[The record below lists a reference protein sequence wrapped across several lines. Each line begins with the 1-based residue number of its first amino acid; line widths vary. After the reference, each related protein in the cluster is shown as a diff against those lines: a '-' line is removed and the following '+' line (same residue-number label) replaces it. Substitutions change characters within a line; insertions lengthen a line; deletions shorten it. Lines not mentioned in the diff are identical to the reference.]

1 MSNLTEKNMPKP
13 QSSSPQDDSD
23 VTGVAAYFIRN
34 KVISWMLSLI
44 FLIGGVAAFFELGR
58 LEDPAFT
65 IKDAMVVTSYPGATP
80 QQVEEEVTYPLEKA
94 IQQLSYVDEVN
105 SLSSR
110 GLSQITVSMKNS
122 YGPDDLPQIWDE
134 LRRKVNDLKSQLPP
148 GVNDPSVI
156 DDFGDV
162 YGILLAVSGEGY
174 SYKELLD
181 YIDYLRREL
190 ELVDG
195 VSKVSVS
202 GQQQEQVFIEIS
214 MKKISSLGLSPNT
227 VFNLLSTQNVVSDA
241 GAIRIGDEYIRIHP
255 TGEFDDVDQ
264 LGDLIL
270 TDGGSDGL
278 IYLRDVAE
286 VKRGYVEVP
295 SNIINFNGK
304 LALNVG
310 VSFTAGVN
318 VVEIGKA
325 FDRRLAE
332 LKFQQPVGIEIGEI
346 YSQPKEVDKSVSG
359 FVVSLG
365 QAVAIVIIV
374 LLFFM
379 GLRSGLL
386 IGLILLLTVL
396 GTFVFMQYFKI
407 DLQRISLGA
416 LVIAL
421 GMLVDNAIVVVEGIL
436 IGTQKGRT
444 RLQAATDIVTQ
455 TKWPLLGATVIAVT
469 AFAPIGL
476 SQDSTG
482 EYCGTL
488 FTVLLI
494 SLMLSWFT
502 AISLTP
508 FFADIFFK
516 GQKTPEQGE
525 DSDPYN
531 GMVFVVYKNFL
542 EFCMHKAWLTV
553 AVLII
558 GLAAS
563 LYGFTQVKQSF
574 FPSSTTPM
582 FMVDIWMPEGTDI
595 RATNTKLKVLEAWLA
610 EQDEV
615 SHVTTTAGKGL
626 QRFMLTY
633 ASEKS
638 YAAYGEIVTR
648 VKSYEVLT
656 PLMARFREHIQSQF
670 PEINFKLKQ
679 VELGPGGGAKIEA
692 RLVGSDPT
700 ILRKLAEQIMDV
712 MYADS
717 GAHNIRHDWR
727 ERTKV
732 IEPQF
737 NESQA
742 RRYGI
747 SKSDVD
753 EFLMMSFSG
762 KSVGVYRD
770 GTTLMPIIARL
781 PEDERVDIRNIEG
794 MKIWSPVLSEFI
806 PLQQITQGYEMRWED
821 PLIVRKNRK
830 RMLTVMADPDIL
842 GEETAST
849 LQKRLQPQIEAIE
862 MPAGYSLEWGGE
874 YESSSD
880 AQASLFQTMPMGYLF
895 MFLITVFL
903 FNSVKEP
910 LIVWLTVPLAV
921 IGVSTGLLLLDTP
934 FGFMAL
940 LGFLSLSGMLLKNGI
955 VLLDQIE
962 IEMHSGK
969 DPYLAVVDAAL
980 SRVRPVCM
988 AAITTILG
996 MIPLLPDTFFKP
1008 MAVTIMFGLGFATV
1022 LTLIAVPVFYRL
1034 FHRIK
1039 ITG

>member
-1 MSNLTEKNMPKP
+1 MSDLNKSVP
-13 QSSSPQDDSD
+13 QSDDD
-23 VTGVAAYFIRN
+23 VTGIAAYFIRN
-34 KVISWMLSLI
+34 RVISWMVALI
-44 FLIGGVAAFFELGR
+44 FLIGGIAAFFGLGR

-80 QQVEEEVTYPLEKA
+80 QQVEEEVTYPIEKA
-94 IQQLSYVDEVN
+94 IQQLTYVDEVN
-105 SLSSR
+105 SISSR
-110 GLSQITVSMKNS
+110 GLSQITVTMKNN

-134 LRRKVNDLKSQLPP
+134 LRRKVNDLKGTLPP
-148 GVNDPSVI
+148 GVNEPQVI

-162 YGILLAVSGEGY
+162 YGILLAVTGDGY

-181 YIDYLRREL
+181 YVDYLRREL

-202 GQQQEQVFIEIS
+202 GQQQEQVFIEVS
-214 MKKISSLGLSPNT
+214 MKKLSSIGLSPDT

-241 GAIRIGDEYIRIHP
+241 GAIRIGDEYIRIQP
-255 TGEFDDVDQ
+255 TGEFQSVDE
-264 LGDLIL
+264 LGDLLI
-270 TDGGSDGL
+270 TESGAQGL
-278 IYLRDVAE
+278 IFLKDVAE
-286 VKRGYVEVP
+286 IKRGYVEVP
-295 SNIINFNGK
+295 NNIINFNGS

-310 VSFTAGVN
+310 VSFAEGVN
-318 VVEIGKA
+318 VVEVGKA
-325 FDRRLAE
+325 FDHRLAE
-332 LKFQQPVGIEIGEI
+332 LKYQQPVGIEISEI

-359 FVVSLG
+359 FVVSLA
-365 QAVAIVIIV
+365 QAVGIVIIV

-396 GTFVFMQYFKI
+396 GTFIFMKYLAI

-476 SQDSTG
+476 SEDSTG

-516 GQKTPEQGE
+516 GQKIKQGE
-525 DSDPYN
+525 GEENDPYN
-531 GMVFVVYKNFL
+531 GVIFVIYKKFL
-542 EFCMHKAWLTV
+542 QFCMRRAWFTV
-553 AVLII
+553 VVLIA

-563 LYGFTQVKQSF
+563 VYGFTFVKQAF
-574 FPSSTTPM
+574 FPSSTTPI
-582 FMVDIWMPEGTDI
+582 FQLDVWMPEGTDI
-595 RATNTKLKVLEAWLA
+595 RATNTTLKELESWLA
-610 EQDEV
+610 KQE
-615 SHVTTTAGKGL
+615 HVDHITTTAGKGL

-633 ASEKS
+633 APEKS
-638 YAAYGEIVTR
+638 YAAYGEITTR
-648 VKSYEVLT
+648 MENYEALK
-656 PLMARFREHIQSQF
+656 PLMAKFREYLKANY
-670 PEINFKLKQ
+670 PEINYKLKQ
-679 VELGPGGGAKIEA
+679 IELGPGGGAKIEA
-692 RLVGSDPT
+692 RIIGSDPT
-700 ILRKLAEQIMDV
+700 ILRTIAAQVKDI
-712 MYADS
+712 MYADPQ
-717 GAHNIRHDWR
+717 ATNIRHDWR
-727 ERTKV
+727 ERTQV
-732 IEPQF
+732 LEPQF

-747 SKSDVD
+747 TKSDVD
-753 EFLMMSFSG
+753 DFLSMSFSG
-762 KSVGVYRD
+762 MTIGLYRD
-770 GTTLMPIIARL
+770 GTTLMPIVARL
-781 PEDERVDIRNIEG
+781 PEDERIDIRNIEG
-794 MKIWSPVLSEFI
+794 MKIWSPAQSEFI
-806 PLQQITQGYEMRWED
+806 PLQQVTMGYDMRWED
-821 PLIVRKNRK
+821 PIIVRKNRK

-849 LQKRLQPQIEAIE
+849 LQKRLQPQIEAIQ
-862 MPAGYSLEWGGE
+862 MPPGYSLEWGGE
-874 YESSSD
+874 YESSGD
-880 AQASLFQTMPMGYLF
+880 AQESLFTTMPMGYLF

-903 FNSVKEP
+903 FNSIKEP
-910 LIVWLTVPLAV
+910 LIVWLTVPLAL
-921 IGVSTGLLLLDTP
+921 IGVTTGLLALNTP

-940 LGFLSLSGMLLKNGI
+940 LGFLSLSGMVLKNGI

-962 IEMHSGK
+962 IEMKSGK
-969 DPYLAVVDAAL
+969 EAYDAVVDAAV

-996 MIPLLPDTFFKP
+996 MIPLLPDIFFKP

-1022 LTLIAVPVFYRL
+1022 LTLIVVPVLYRL
-1034 FHRIK
+1034 FHK
-1039 ITG
+1039 VVVPKQA

>member
-1 MSNLTEKNMPKP
+1 MRSVAMSEQKQTPPENNEN
-13 QSSSPQDDSD
+13 Q
-23 VTGVAAYFIRN
+23 GVAAYFINNR
-34 KVISWMLSLI
+34 VISWMVSLI
-44 FLIGGVAAFFELGR
+44 FLIGGTAAFFNLGR

-65 IKDAMVVTSYPGATP
+65 IKDAMVVTSYLGATP

-94 IQQLSYVDEVN
+94 IQQLTYVDEVN
-105 SLSSR
+105 SISSR
-110 GLSQITVSMKNS
+110 GLSQITVKMKNN

-134 LRRKVNDLKSQLPP
+134 LRRKVNDLKGALPP
-148 GVNDPSVI
+148 GVNPPLVI

-162 YGILLAVSGEGY
+162 YGILLAVTGEGY

-181 YIDYLRREL
+181 YVDYLRREL
-190 ELVDG
+190 ELIDG

-214 MKKISSLGLSPNT
+214 MKRISTLGISPQT
-227 VFNLLSTQNVVSDA
+227 VFNLLSTQNLVSDA
-241 GAIRIGDEYIRIHP
+241 GAIRIGSEYIRIHP
-255 TGEFDDVDQ
+255 TGEFDDVEK

-270 TDGGSDGL
+270 SERGAQGL

-295 SNIINFNGK
+295 SNVITFNGK

-310 VSFTAGVN
+310 VSFAQGVN
-318 VVEIGKA
+318 VVEVGQR

-332 LKFQQPVGIEIGEI
+332 LKYQQPIGIDIAEV

-396 GTFVFMQYFKI
+396 GTFIFMQYFKI

-476 SQDSTG
+476 SEDATG

-508 FFADIFFK
+508 FFADLFFR
-516 GQKTPEQGE
+516 GQKAPASGE
-525 DSDPYN
+525 ESDPYQ
-531 GMVFVVYKNFL
+531 GFIFVVYRRFL
-542 EFCMHKAWLTV
+542 EFCMKRAWLTMG
-553 AVLII
+553 VLVL

-563 LYGFTQVKQSF
+563 LYGFTKVKQAF

-582 FMVDIWMPEGTDI
+582 FMVDVWMPEGTDI
-595 RATNTKLKVLEAWLA
+595 RATDAILLELEKWLSA
-610 EQDEV
+610 QESVD
-615 SHVTTTAGKGL
+615 SVTTTAGKGL

-633 ASEKS
+633 SPEKS
-638 YAAYGEIVTR
+638 YAAYGEIITR
-648 VKSYEVLT
+648 VTDYQQLAA
-656 PLMARFREHIQSQF
+656 LMARFRAHLDARYPQ
-670 PEINFKLKQ
+670 INYKLKQ
-679 VELGPGGGAKIEA
+679 IELGPGGGAKIEA
-692 RLVGSDPT
+692 RIVGSDPT
-700 ILRKLAEQIMDV
+700 VLRSIAAQVMDV
-712 MYADS
+712 MYADP
-717 GAHNIRHDWR
+717 GAYNIRHDWR

-732 IEPQF
+732 LEPQF

-747 SKSDVD
+747 TKADVD
-753 EFLMMSFSG
+753 EFLAMSFSG
-762 KSVGVYRD
+762 KTIGVYRD
-770 GTTLMPIIARL
+770 GTTLMPIVARL
-781 PEDERVDIRNIEG
+781 PEEERVDIRNIEG
-794 MKIWSPVLSEFI
+794 MKIWSPALSEYI
-806 PLQQITQGYEMRWED
+806 PLQQVTLGYEMRWED

-830 RMLTVMADPDIL
+830 RMLTVMADPDLL
-842 GEETAST
+842 GEETAAT
-849 LQKRLQPQIEAIE
+849 LQQRLQPQIEAI
-862 MPAGYSLEWGGE
+862 PLPPGYFLEWGGE
-874 YESSSD
+874 YESSGD
-880 AQASLFQTMPMGYLF
+880 AKASLFKTMPLGYLF
-895 MFLITVFL
+895 MFLITIFL
-903 FNSVKEP
+903 FNSVKES

-921 IGVSTGLLLLDTP
+921 IGVTTGLLALNTP

-969 DPYLAVVDAAL
+969 DPYLAVVDASL

-988 AAITTILG
+988 AAVTTILG
-996 MIPLLPDTFFKP
+996 MIPLLPDIFFRP

-1022 LTLIAVPVFYRL
+1022 LTLIVVPVLYRL
-1034 FHRIK
+1034 FHHVK
-1039 ITG
+1039 VPQ

>member
-1 MSNLTEKNMPKP
+1 MSEQNKVP
-13 QSSSPQDDSD
+13 QSDDD
-23 VTGVAAYFIRN
+23 VTGIAAYFIRN
-34 KVISWMLSLI
+34 RVISGMVSLI
-44 FLIGGVAAFFELGR
+44 FLIGGIAAFFGLGR

-94 IQQLSYVDEVN
+94 IQQLTYVDEVN
-105 SLSSR
+105 SISNR
-110 GLSQITVSMKNS
+110 GLSQITVTMKNN

-134 LRRKVNDLKSQLPP
+134 LRRKVNDLKVTLPP
-148 GVNDPSVI
+148 GVNEPQVI

-162 YGILLAVSGEGY
+162 YGILLAVTGDGY

-181 YIDYLRREL
+181 YVDYLRREL

-202 GQQQEQVFIEIS
+202 GQQQEQVFIEVS
-214 MKKISSLGLSPNT
+214 MKKLSSIGLSPNT
-227 VFNLLSTQNVVSDA
+227 VFNLLSTQNIVSDA
-241 GAIRIGDEYIRIHP
+241 GAIRIGDEYIRIQP
-255 TGEFDDVDQ
+255 TGEFQSVDE
-264 LGDLIL
+264 LGDLLI
-270 TDGGSDGL
+270 TESGAQGL
-278 IYLRDVAE
+278 IFLKDVAE
-286 VKRGYVEVP
+286 IKRGYVEVP
-295 SNIINFNGK
+295 SNIINFNGS

-310 VSFTAGVN
+310 VSFAQGVN
-318 VVEIGKA
+318 VVEVGKA

-332 LKFQQPVGIEIGEI
+332 LKYQQPVGVEISEI

-359 FVVSLG
+359 FVISLA
-365 QAVAIVIIV
+365 QAVGIVIIV

-396 GTFVFMQYFKI
+396 GTFIFMKYLAI

-476 SQDSTG
+476 SEDSTG

-516 GQKTPEQGE
+516 GQKIKQGE
-525 DSDPYN
+525 GEENDPYN
-531 GMVFVVYKNFL
+531 GIIFVAYKKFL
-542 EFCMHKAWLTV
+542 EFCMRRAWLTV
-553 AVLII
+553 VVLIV
-558 GLAAS
+558 GLGAS
-563 LYGFTQVKQSF
+563 VYGFTLVKQSF
-574 FPSSTTPM
+574 FPSSTTPI
-582 FMVDIWMPEGTDI
+582 FQLDVWLPEGTDI
-595 RATNTKLKVLEAWLA
+595 RATNDKLKELESWLA
-610 EQDEV
+610 EQE
-615 SHVTTTAGKGL
+615 HVDHITTTAGKGL

-633 ASEKS
+633 APEKS
-638 YAAYGEIVTR
+638 YAAYGEITTR
-648 VKSYEVLT
+648 VDNYEALA
-656 PLMARFREHIQSQF
+656 PLMARFRDHLKANY
-670 PEINFKLKQ
+670 PEINYKLKQ
-679 VELGPGGGAKIEA
+679 IELGPGGGAKIEA
-692 RLVGSDPT
+692 RIIGSDPT
-700 ILRKLAEQIMDV
+700 VLRTIAAQVMDI
-712 MYADS
+712 MYADP
-717 GAHNIRHDWR
+717 GATNIRHDWR
-727 ERTKV
+727 ERTQV
-732 IEPQF
+732 LEPQF

-747 SKSDVD
+747 TKSDVD
-753 EFLMMSFSG
+753 DFLSMSFSG
-762 KSVGVYRD
+762 MTIGLYRD
-770 GTTLMPIIARL
+770 GTTLMPIVARL
-781 PEDERVDIRNIEG
+781 PEDERIDIRNIEG
-794 MKIWSPVLSEFI
+794 MKIWSPAQSEFI
-806 PLQQITQGYEMRWED
+806 PLQQVTMGYDMRWED
-821 PLIVRKNRK
+821 PIIVRKNRK

-849 LQKRLQPQIEAIE
+849 LQKRLQLQIEAIQ
-862 MPAGYSLEWGGE
+862 MPPGYSLEWGGE
-874 YESSSD
+874 YESSGD
-880 AQASLFQTMPMGYLF
+880 AQESLFTTMPMGYLF

-903 FNSVKEP
+903 FNSIKEP
-910 LIVWLTVPLAV
+910 LIVWLTVPLAL
-921 IGVSTGLLLLDTP
+921 IGVTTGLLALNTP

-940 LGFLSLSGMLLKNGI
+940 LGFLSLSGMVLKNGI

-962 IEMHSGK
+962 IEMKSGK
-969 DPYLAVVDAAL
+969 EAYDAVVDAAV

-996 MIPLLPDTFFKP
+996 MIPLLPDIFFKP
-1008 MAVTIMFGLGFATV
+1008 MAVTIMFGLGFATI
-1022 LTLIAVPVFYRL
+1022 LTLIVVPVLYRL
-1034 FHRIK
+1034 FHK
-1039 ITG
+1039 VSVPK

>member
-1 MSNLTEKNMPKP
+1 MSDLNKSVP
-13 QSSSPQDDSD
+13 QSDDD
-23 VTGVAAYFIRN
+23 VTGIAAYFIRN
-34 KVISWMLSLI
+34 RVISWMFALI
-44 FLIGGVAAFFELGR
+44 FLIGGIAAFFGLGR

-80 QQVEEEVTYPLEKA
+80 QQVEEEVTYPIEKA
-94 IQQLSYVDEVN
+94 IQQLTYVDEVN
-105 SLSSR
+105 SISSR
-110 GLSQITVSMKNS
+110 GLSQITVTMKNN

-134 LRRKVNDLKSQLPP
+134 LRRKVNDLKGTLPP
-148 GVNDPSVI
+148 GVNEPQVI

-162 YGILLAVSGEGY
+162 YGILLAVTGDGY

-181 YIDYLRREL
+181 YVDYLRREL

-202 GQQQEQVFIEIS
+202 GQQQEQVFIEVS
-214 MKKISSLGLSPNT
+214 MKKLSSIGLAPDT

-241 GAIRIGDEYIRIHP
+241 GAIRIGDEYIRIQP
-255 TGEFDDVDQ
+255 TGEFQSVEE
-264 LGDLIL
+264 LGDLLI
-270 TDGGSDGL
+270 TESGAQGL
-278 IYLRDVAE
+278 IFLKDVAE
-286 VKRGYVEVP
+286 IKRGYVEVP
-295 SNIINFNGK
+295 NNIINFNGS

-310 VSFTAGVN
+310 VSFAEGVN
-318 VVEIGKA
+318 VVEVGKA
-325 FDRRLAE
+325 FDHRLAE
-332 LKFQQPVGIEIGEI
+332 LKYQQPVGIEISEI

-359 FVVSLG
+359 FVVSLA
-365 QAVAIVIIV
+365 QAVGIVIIV

-396 GTFVFMQYFKI
+396 GTFIFMKYLAI

-476 SQDSTG
+476 SEDSTG

-516 GQKTPEQGE
+516 GQKIKQGE
-525 DSDPYN
+525 GEENDPYK
-531 GMVFVVYKNFL
+531 GVIFVIYKKFL
-542 EFCMHKAWLTV
+542 QFCMRRAWFTV
-553 AVLII
+553 VVLIA

-563 LYGFTQVKQSF
+563 VYGFTFVKQAF
-574 FPSSTTPM
+574 FPSSTTPI
-582 FMVDIWMPEGTDI
+582 FQLDVWMPEGTDI
-595 RATNTKLKVLEAWLA
+595 RATNTTLKELESWLA
-610 EQDEV
+610 KQE
-615 SHVTTTAGKGL
+615 HVDHITTTAGKGL

-633 ASEKS
+633 APEKS
-638 YAAYGEIVTR
+638 YAAYGEITTR
-648 VKSYEVLT
+648 MENYEALK
-656 PLMARFREHIQSQF
+656 PLMAKFREYLKANY
-670 PEINFKLKQ
+670 PEINYKLKQ
-679 VELGPGGGAKIEA
+679 IELGPGGGAKIEA
-692 RLVGSDPT
+692 RIIGSDPT
-700 ILRKLAEQIMDV
+700 VLRTIAAQVKDI
-712 MYADS
+712 MYADPQ
-717 GAHNIRHDWR
+717 ATNIRHDWR
-727 ERTKV
+727 ERTQV
-732 IEPQF
+732 LEPQF

-747 SKSDVD
+747 TKSDVD
-753 EFLMMSFSG
+753 DFLSMSFSG
-762 KSVGVYRD
+762 MTIGLYRD
-770 GTTLMPIIARL
+770 GTTLMPIVARL
-781 PEDERVDIRNIEG
+781 PEDERIDIRNIEG
-794 MKIWSPVLSEFI
+794 MKIWSPAQSEFI
-806 PLQQITQGYEMRWED
+806 PLQQVTMGYDMRWED
-821 PLIVRKNRK
+821 PIIVRKNRK

-849 LQKRLQPQIEAIE
+849 LQKRLQPQIEAIQ
-862 MPAGYSLEWGGE
+862 MPPGYSLEWGGE
-874 YESSSD
+874 YESSGD
-880 AQASLFQTMPMGYLF
+880 AQESLFTTMPMGYLF

-903 FNSVKEP
+903 FNSIKEP
-910 LIVWLTVPLAV
+910 LIVWLTVPLAL
-921 IGVSTGLLLLDTP
+921 IGVTTGLLALNTP

-940 LGFLSLSGMLLKNGI
+940 LGFLSLSGMVLKNGI

-962 IEMHSGK
+962 IEMKSGK
-969 DPYLAVVDAAL
+969 EAYDAVVDAAV

-996 MIPLLPDTFFKP
+996 MIPLLPDIFFKP

-1022 LTLIAVPVFYRL
+1022 LTLIVVPVLYRL
-1034 FHRIK
+1034 FHK
-1039 ITG
+1039 VAVPKQV

>member
-1 MSNLTEKNMPKP
+1 MSEQNNTA
-13 QSSSPQDDSD
+13 PQDDEN
-23 VTGVAAYFIRN
+23 VTGIAAYFIRN
-34 KVISWMLSLI
+34 RVISWMVSLI
-44 FLIGGVAAFFELGR
+44 FLIGGVSAFFGLGR

-94 IQQLSYVDEVN
+94 IQQLTYVDEVN
-105 SLSSR
+105 SISSR
-110 GLSQITVSMKNS
+110 GLSQITVTMKNN

-134 LRRKVNDLKSQLPP
+134 LRRKVNDLKGSLPP
-148 GVNDPSVI
+148 GVNEPSVI

-162 YGILLAVSGEGY
+162 YGILLAVTGDGY

-181 YIDYLRREL
+181 YVDYLRREL

-214 MKKISSLGLSPNT
+214 MKKLSSLGLSPNT

-241 GAIRIGDEYIRIHP
+241 GAIRIGNEYIRIQP
-255 TGEFDDVDQ
+255 TGEFQSVDE
-264 LGDLIL
+264 LGDLLI
-270 TDGGSDGL
+270 TESGAQGL
-278 IYLRDVAE
+278 IFLKDVAE
-286 VKRGYVEVP
+286 IKRGYMEVP
-295 SNIINFNGK
+295 TNIINYNGE
-304 LALNVG
+304 LALNLG
-310 VSFTAGVN
+310 VSFAQGVN
-318 VVEIGKA
+318 VVEVGKA
-325 FDRRLAE
+325 FDRRVAE
-332 LKFQQPVGIEIGEI
+332 LKYQQPVGVEISEI
-346 YSQPKEVDKSVSG
+346 YNQPKEVDKSVSG
-359 FVVSLG
+359 FVISLA
-365 QAVAIVIIV
+365 QAVGIVIIV

-396 GTFVFMQYFKI
+396 GTFIFMKYLAI

-476 SQDSTG
+476 SEDSTG

-516 GQKTPEQGE
+516 GQKIKSGEGE
-525 DSDPYN
+525 DNDPYN
-531 GMVFVVYKNFL
+531 GIVFVMYKKFL
-542 EFCMHKAWLTV
+542 SFCMRRAWFTV
-553 AVLII
+553 MVLVA

-563 LYGFTQVKQSF
+563 VYGFTHVKQAF
-574 FPSSTTPM
+574 FPSSTTPI
-582 FMVDIWMPEGTDI
+582 FQLDVWLPEGTDI
-595 RATNTKLKVLEAWLA
+595 RATNDTLQELEGWLT
-610 EQDEV
+610 EQD
-615 SHVTTTAGKGL
+615 HVDHITTTAGKGL

-633 ASEKS
+633 SPEKS
-638 YAAYGEIVTR
+638 YAAYGEITTR
-648 VKSYEVLT
+648 VDNYEALA
-656 PLMARFREHIQSQF
+656 PLMERFREHLKSDY
-670 PEINFKLKQ
+670 PEINYKLKQ
-679 VELGPGGGAKIEA
+679 IELGPGGGAKIEA
-692 RLVGSDPT
+692 RVIGSDPT
-700 ILRKLAEQIMDV
+700 VLRTIAAQVMDV
-712 MYADS
+712 MYADP
-717 GAHNIRHDWR
+717 GATNIRHDWR
-727 ERTKV
+727 ERTQV
-732 IEPQF
+732 LEPQF

-747 SKSDVD
+747 TKSDVD
-753 EFLMMSFSG
+753 DFLSMSFSG
-762 KSVGVYRD
+762 MSIGLYRD
-770 GTTLMPIIARL
+770 GTTLMPIVARL
-781 PEDERVDIRNIEG
+781 PEDERIDIRNIEG
-794 MKIWSPVLSEFI
+794 MKIWSPAQSEFI
-806 PLQQITQGYEMRWED
+806 PLQQVTMGYDMRWED
-821 PLIVRKNRK
+821 PIIVRKNRK

-842 GEETAST
+842 GEETAAT
-849 LQKRLQPQIEAIE
+849 LQARLQPQIEAIE
-862 MPAGYSLEWGGE
+862 MPPGYSLEWGGE
-874 YESSSD
+874 YESSGD
-880 AQASLFQTMPMGYLF
+880 AKASLFTTMPMGYLF
-895 MFLITVFL
+895 MFLITIFL
-903 FNSVKEP
+903 FNSIKEP
-910 LIVWLTVPLAV
+910 LIVWLTVPLAL
-921 IGVSTGLLLLDTP
+921 IGVTTGLLALNTP

-940 LGFLSLSGMLLKNGI
+940 LGFLSLSGMVLKNGI

-962 IEMHSGK
+962 IEMKSGK
-969 DPYLAVVDAAL
+969 DAYDAVVDAAV

-996 MIPLLPDTFFKP
+996 MIPLLPDIFFKP

-1022 LTLIAVPVFYRL
+1022 LTLIVVPVLYRL
-1034 FHRIK
+1034 FHK
-1039 ITG
+1039 VAVPK

>member
-1 MSNLTEKNMPKP
+1 MSEQKQTPPENNEN
-13 QSSSPQDDSD
+13 Q
-23 VTGVAAYFIRN
+23 GVAAYFINNR
-34 KVISWMLSLI
+34 VISWMVSLI
-44 FLIGGVAAFFELGR
+44 FLIGGTAAFFNLGR

-94 IQQLSYVDEVN
+94 IQQLTYVDEVN
-105 SLSSR
+105 SISSR
-110 GLSQITVSMKNS
+110 GLSQITVKMKNN

-134 LRRKVNDLKSQLPP
+134 LRRKVNDLKGALPP
-148 GVNDPSVI
+148 GVNPPLVI

-162 YGILLAVSGEGY
+162 YGILLAVTGEGY

-181 YIDYLRREL
+181 YVDYLRREL
-190 ELVDG
+190 ELIDG

-214 MKKISSLGLSPNT
+214 MKRISTLGISPQT
-227 VFNLLSTQNVVSDA
+227 VFNLLSTQNLVSDA
-241 GAIRIGDEYIRIHP
+241 GAIRIGSEYIRIHP
-255 TGEFDDVDQ
+255 TGEFDDVEK

-270 TDGGSDGL
+270 SERGAQGL

-295 SNIINFNGK
+295 SNVITFNGK

-310 VSFTAGVN
+310 VSFAQGVN
-318 VVEIGKA
+318 VVEVGQR

-332 LKFQQPVGIEIGEI
+332 LKYQQPIGIDIAEV

-396 GTFVFMQYFKI
+396 GTFIFMQYFKI

-476 SQDSTG
+476 SEDATG

-508 FFADIFFK
+508 FFADLFFR
-516 GQKTPEQGE
+516 GQKAPASGE
-525 DSDPYN
+525 ESDPYQ
-531 GMVFVVYKNFL
+531 GFIFMVYRRFL
-542 EFCMHKAWLTV
+542 EFCMKRAWLTMG
-553 AVLII
+553 VLVL

-563 LYGFTQVKQSF
+563 LYGFTKVKQAF

-582 FMVDIWMPEGTDI
+582 FMVDVWMPEGTDI
-595 RATNTKLKVLEAWLA
+595 RATDAILLELEKWLSA
-610 EQDEV
+610 QESVD
-615 SHVTTTAGKGL
+615 SVTTTAGKGL

-633 ASEKS
+633 SPEKS
-638 YAAYGEIVTR
+638 YAAYGEIITR
-648 VKSYEVLT
+648 VTDYQQLAA
-656 PLMARFREHIQSQF
+656 LMARFRAHLDARYPQ
-670 PEINFKLKQ
+670 INYKLKQ
-679 VELGPGGGAKIEA
+679 IELGPGGGAKIEA
-692 RLVGSDPT
+692 RIVGSDPT
-700 ILRKLAEQIMDV
+700 VLRSIAAQVMDV
-712 MYADS
+712 MYADP
-717 GAHNIRHDWR
+717 GAYNIRHDWR

-732 IEPQF
+732 LEPQF

-747 SKSDVD
+747 TKADVD
-753 EFLMMSFSG
+753 EFLAMSFSG
-762 KSVGVYRD
+762 KTIGVYRD
-770 GTTLMPIIARL
+770 GTTLMPIVARL
-781 PEDERVDIRNIEG
+781 PEEERVDIRNIEG
-794 MKIWSPVLSEFI
+794 MKIWSPALSEYI
-806 PLQQITQGYEMRWED
+806 PLQQVTLGYEMRWED

-830 RMLTVMADPDIL
+830 RILTVMADPDLL
-842 GEETAST
+842 GEETAAT
-849 LQKRLQPQIEAIE
+849 LQKRLQPQIEAI
-862 MPAGYSLEWGGE
+862 PLPPGYFLEWGGE
-874 YESSSD
+874 YESSGD
-880 AQASLFQTMPMGYLF
+880 AKASLFKTMPLGYLF

-903 FNSVKEP
+903 FNSVKES

-921 IGVSTGLLLLDTP
+921 IGVTTGLLALNTP

-969 DPYLAVVDAAL
+969 DPYLAVVDASL

-988 AAITTILG
+988 AAVTTILG
-996 MIPLLPDTFFKP
+996 MIPLLPDIFFRP

-1022 LTLIAVPVFYRL
+1022 LTLIVVPVLYRL
-1034 FHRIK
+1034 FHHVK
-1039 ITG
+1039 VPQ

>member
-1 MSNLTEKNMPKP
+1 MSDLNKSVP
-13 QSSSPQDDSD
+13 QSDDD
-23 VTGVAAYFIRN
+23 VTGIAAYFIRN
-34 KVISWMLSLI
+34 RVISWMVALI
-44 FLIGGVAAFFELGR
+44 FLIGGIAAFFGLGR

-80 QQVEEEVTYPLEKA
+80 QQVEEEVTYPIEKA
-94 IQQLSYVDEVN
+94 IQQLTYVDEVN
-105 SLSSR
+105 SISSR
-110 GLSQITVSMKNS
+110 GLSQITVTMKNN

-134 LRRKVNDLKSQLPP
+134 LRRKVNDLKGTLPP
-148 GVNDPSVI
+148 GVNEPQVI

-162 YGILLAVSGEGY
+162 YGILLAVTGDGY

-181 YIDYLRREL
+181 YVDYLRREL

-202 GQQQEQVFIEIS
+202 GQQQEQVFIEVS
-214 MKKISSLGLSPNT
+214 MKKLSSIGLAPDT

-241 GAIRIGDEYIRIHP
+241 GAIRIGDEYIRIQP
-255 TGEFDDVDQ
+255 TGEFQSVDE
-264 LGDLIL
+264 LGDLLI
-270 TDGGSDGL
+270 TESGAQGL
-278 IYLRDVAE
+278 IFLKDVTE
-286 VKRGYVEVP
+286 IKRGYVEVP
-295 SNIINFNGK
+295 NNIINFNGS

-310 VSFTAGVN
+310 VSFAEGVN
-318 VVEIGKA
+318 VVEVGKA
-325 FDRRLAE
+325 FDHRLAE
-332 LKFQQPVGIEIGEI
+332 LKYQQPVGIEISEI

-359 FVVSLG
+359 FVVSLA
-365 QAVAIVIIV
+365 QAVGIVIIV

-396 GTFVFMQYFKI
+396 GTFIFMKYLAI

-476 SQDSTG
+476 SEDSTG

-516 GQKTPEQGE
+516 GQKIKQGE
-525 DSDPYN
+525 GEENDPYN
-531 GMVFVVYKNFL
+531 GVIFVIYKKFL
-542 EFCMHKAWLTV
+542 QFCMRRAWFTV
-553 AVLII
+553 VVLIA

-563 LYGFTQVKQSF
+563 VYGFTFVKQAF
-574 FPSSTTPM
+574 FPSSTTPI
-582 FMVDIWMPEGTDI
+582 FQLDVWMPEGTDI
-595 RATNTKLKVLEAWLA
+595 RATNTTLKELESWLA
-610 EQDEV
+610 KQE
-615 SHVTTTAGKGL
+615 HVDHITTTAGKGL

-633 ASEKS
+633 APEKS
-638 YAAYGEIVTR
+638 YAAYGEITTR
-648 VKSYEVLT
+648 MENYEALK
-656 PLMARFREHIQSQF
+656 PLMAKFREYLKANY
-670 PEINFKLKQ
+670 PEINYKLKQ
-679 VELGPGGGAKIEA
+679 IELGPGGGAKIEA
-692 RLVGSDPT
+692 RIIGSDPT
-700 ILRKLAEQIMDV
+700 VLRTIAAQVKDI
-712 MYADS
+712 MYADPQ
-717 GAHNIRHDWR
+717 ATNIRHDWR
-727 ERTKV
+727 ERTQV
-732 IEPQF
+732 LEPQF

-747 SKSDVD
+747 TKSDVD
-753 EFLMMSFSG
+753 DFLSMSFSG
-762 KSVGVYRD
+762 MTIGLYRD
-770 GTTLMPIIARL
+770 GTTLMPIVARL
-781 PEDERVDIRNIEG
+781 PEDERIDIRNIEG
-794 MKIWSPVLSEFI
+794 MKIWSPAQSEFI
-806 PLQQITQGYEMRWED
+806 PLQQVTMGYDMRWED
-821 PLIVRKNRK
+821 PIIVRKNRK

-849 LQKRLQPQIEAIE
+849 LQKRLQPQIEAIQ
-862 MPAGYSLEWGGE
+862 MPPGYSLEWGGE
-874 YESSSD
+874 YESSGD
-880 AQASLFQTMPMGYLF
+880 AQESLFTTMPMGYLF

-903 FNSVKEP
+903 FNSIKEP
-910 LIVWLTVPLAV
+910 LIVWLTVPLAL
-921 IGVSTGLLLLDTP
+921 IGVTTGLLALNTP

-940 LGFLSLSGMLLKNGI
+940 LGFLSLSGMVLKNGI

-962 IEMHSGK
+962 IEMKSGK
-969 DPYLAVVDAAL
+969 EAYDAVVDAAV

-996 MIPLLPDTFFKP
+996 MIPLLSDIFFKP

-1022 LTLIAVPVFYRL
+1022 LTLIVVPVLYRL
-1034 FHRIK
+1034 FHK
-1039 ITG
+1039 VAVPKKA

>member
-1 MSNLTEKNMPKP
+1 MSEHNNNSS
-13 QSSSPQDDSD
+13 QSDDEI
-23 VTGVAAYFIRN
+23 TGIAAYFIRN
-34 KVISWMLSLI
+34 RVISWMISLI
-44 FLIGGVAAFFELGR
+44 FLIGGVSAFFSLGQ

-80 QQVEEEVTYPLEKA
+80 QQVEEEVTYPIEKA
-94 IQQLSYVDEVN
+94 IQQLTYVDEVN
-105 SLSSR
+105 STSSR
-110 GLSQITVSMKNS
+110 GLSQITVSMKNN

-134 LRRKVNDLKSQLPP
+134 LRRKVNDLKGQLPP
-148 GVNDPSVI
+148 GVNDPTVI

-162 YGILLAVSGEGY
+162 YGILLAVTGDGY

-181 YIDYLRREL
+181 YVDYLRREL
-190 ELVDG
+190 ELIDG

-202 GQQQEQVFIEIS
+202 GEQQEQVFIEIS
-214 MKKISSLGLSPNT
+214 MKRLSTLGIAPNT

-255 TGEFDDVDQ
+255 TGEFENVDQ
-264 LGDLIL
+264 LGDLII
-270 TDGGSDGL
+270 TESGAQGL
-278 IYLRDVAE
+278 IYLKDVADI
-286 VKRGYVEVP
+286 KRGYVEVP
-295 SNIINFNGK
+295 SNIITFNGD
-304 LALNVG
+304 LALNLG
-310 VSFTAGVN
+310 VSFAQGVN
-318 VVEIGKA
+318 VVEVGER

-332 LKFQQPVGIEIGEI
+332 LKYQQPVGVGISEI

-396 GTFVFMQYFKI
+396 GTFIFMKYFAI

-444 RLQAATDIVTQ
+444 RMQAATDIVTQ

-476 SQDSTG
+476 SEDATG

-516 GQKTPEQGE
+516 GQKFKQGE
-525 DSDPYN
+525 GSDPYN
-531 GMVFVVYKNFL
+531 GMIFVVYKGFL
-542 EFCMHKAWLTV
+542 EFCMKRAWLTV
-553 AVLII
+553 IVLIV
-558 GLAAS
+558 GLAVS
-563 LYGFTQVKQSF
+563 IVGFTQVKQSF

-582 FMVDIWMPEGTDI
+582 FLTDIWLPEGTDI
-595 RATNTKLKVLEAWLA
+595 RATNTKLKALESWLS
-610 EQDEV
+610 EQEGV
-615 SHVTTTAGKGL
+615 EHVTATAGQGL

-633 ASEKS
+633 SPEKS
-638 YAAYGEIVTR
+638 YSAYGEITTR
-648 VKSYEVLT
+648 VADYEQLES
-656 PLMARFREHIQSQF
+656 LMKNFRLYLEDKF
-670 PEINFKLKQ
+670 PEINYKLKQ
-679 VELGPGGGAKIEA
+679 IELGPGGGAKIEA
-692 RLVGSDPT
+692 RIIGSDPT
-700 ILRKLAEQIMDV
+700 VLRGIAKQVEDIMH
-712 MYADS
+712 ADP
-717 GAHNIRHDWR
+717 GATNIRHDWR

-732 IEPQF
+732 LEPQF

-753 EFLMMSFSG
+753 EFLAMSFSG
-762 KSVGVYRD
+762 KSIGVYRD
-770 GTTLMPIIARL
+770 GTTLMPIVARL
-781 PEDERVDIRNIEG
+781 PEGERVDIRNIEG
-794 MKIWSPVLSEFI
+794 MKIWSPALGEYI
-806 PLQQITQGYEMRWED
+806 PLQQVTLGYDIRWED
-821 PLIVRKNRK
+821 PIIVRKNRK
-830 RMLTVMADPDIL
+830 RMLTVMADPDLL
-842 GEETAST
+842 GEETAAT
-849 LQKRLQPQIEAIE
+849 LQTRLMPQIEAIE
-862 MPAGYSLEWGGE
+862 LPPGYSLEWGGE
-874 YESSSD
+874 YESSGD
-880 AQASLFQTMPMGYLF
+880 AQKSLFTTMPMGYLF
-895 MFLITVFL
+895 MFLVTVFL

-910 LIVWLTVPLAV
+910 LIVWLTVPLAI
-921 IGVSTGLLLLDTP
+921 IGVTTGLLALNTP

-969 DPYLAVVDAAL
+969 DPYVAVVDAAL

-996 MIPLLPDTFFKP
+996 MIPLLPDIFFKP

-1022 LTLIAVPVFYRL
+1022 LTLIVVPVLYRL
-1034 FHRIK
+1034 FHK
-1039 ITG
+1039 VKVPN

>member
-1 MSNLTEKNMPKP
+1 MSEANNKP
-13 QSSSPQDDSD
+13 QNDAQQGDDQI
-23 VTGVAAYFIRN
+23 TGVAAYFIRN

-44 FLIGGVAAFFELGR
+44 FLIGGVSAFFGLGR

-94 IQQLSYVDEVN
+94 IQQLTYVDEVN
-105 SLSSR
+105 SISSR
-110 GLSQITVSMKNS
+110 GLSQVTVTMKNN

-134 LRRKVNDLKSQLPP
+134 LRRKVNDLKVSLPP
-148 GVNDPSVI
+148 GVNDPQVI

-162 YGILLAVSGEGY
+162 YGILLAVTGDGY

-214 MKKISSLGLSPNT
+214 MKRISSLGISPST
-227 VFNLLSTQNVVSDA
+227 VFNLLSTQNIVSSA
-241 GAIRIGDEYIRIHP
+241 GAVRIGDEYIRIHP
-255 TGEFDDVDQ
+255 TGEFQNVEQ

-270 TDGGSDGL
+270 TEGGAQGL
-278 IYLRDVAE
+278 IYLKDVAE
-286 VKRGYVEVP
+286 VTRGYVEVP
-295 SNIINFNGK
+295 TNIIGYNGK
-304 LALNVG
+304 LALNLG
-310 VSFTAGVN
+310 VSFAQGVN
-318 VVEIGKA
+318 VVAVGEA

-332 LKFQQPVGIEIGEI
+332 LKYQQPVGIDISEV
-346 YSQPKEVDKSVSG
+346 YNQPKEVDKSVSG

-365 QAVAIVIIV
+365 QAVAIVIVV

-386 IGLILLLTVL
+386 IGLILLLTVF
-396 GTFVFMQYFKI
+396 GTFIFMQYFKI

-444 RLQAATDIVTQ
+444 RMQAATDIVTQ

-476 SQDSTG
+476 SEDSTG

-502 AISLTP
+502 AISITP

-516 GQKTPEQGE
+516 GQKVDADNEGK
-525 DSDPYN
+525 DPYN

-542 EFCMHKAWLTV
+542 EFCMKRAWLTMI
-553 AVLII
+553 VLVI
-558 GLAAS
+558 GLGAS
-563 LYGFTQVKQSF
+563 VYGFGFVKQAF

-582 FMVDIWMPEGTDI
+582 FQVDVWMPEGTDI
-595 RATNTKLKVLEAWLA
+595 RATNTKLKVLESWLA

-615 SHVTTTAGKGL
+615 EHITTTAGKGL

-633 ASEKS
+633 APEKS
-638 YAAYGEIVTR
+638 YSAYGEITVR
-648 VKSYEVLT
+648 VKSYEVLEG
-656 PLMARFREHIQSQF
+656 LMKRFREHVNGQF
-670 PEINFKLKQ
+670 PEIDYKLKKI
-679 VELGPGGGAKIEA
+679 ELGPGGGAKIEA
-692 RLVGSDPT
+692 RIVGSDPT
-700 ILRKLAEQIMDV
+700 VLRSIAAQVMDV
-712 MYADS
+712 MRADS
-717 GAHNIRHDWR
+717 GAFNVRHDWR

-732 IEPQF
+732 LEPQF

-747 SKSDVD
+747 TKSDVD
-753 EFLMMSFSG
+753 DFLAMSFSG
-762 KSVGVYRD
+762 KSIGVYRD
-770 GTTLMPIIARL
+770 GTTLMPIVARL

-794 MKIWSPVLSEFI
+794 MKIWSPALSEYI
-806 PLQQITQGYEMRWED
+806 PLQQVTLGYELEWED
-821 PLIVRKNRK
+821 PLIIRKNRK
-830 RMLTVMADPDIL
+830 RMLTVMADPDLL

-862 MPAGYSLEWGGE
+862 MPPGYSLEWGGE
-874 YESSSD
+874 YESSAK
-880 AQASLFQTMPMGYLF
+880 AQASLFTTMPLGYLF

-910 LIVWLTVPLAV
+910 LIVWLTVPLAL
-921 IGVSTGLLLLDTP
+921 IGVTTGLLALNTP

-962 IEMHSGK
+962 IEMKSGK
-969 DPYLAVVDAAL
+969 DPYVAIVDAAL

-996 MIPLLPDTFFKP
+996 MIPLLPDIFFKP

-1022 LTLIAVPVFYRL
+1022 LTLIVVPVLYRL
-1034 FHRIK
+1034 FHK
-1039 ITG
+1039 IDVA

>member
-1 MSNLTEKNMPKP
+1 MSEQNKVP
-13 QSSSPQDDSD
+13 QSDDD
-23 VTGVAAYFIRN
+23 VTGIAAYFIRN
-34 KVISWMLSLI
+34 RVISWMVSLI
-44 FLIGGVAAFFELGR
+44 FLIGGIAAFFGLGR

-94 IQQLSYVDEVN
+94 IQQLTYVDEVN
-105 SLSSR
+105 SISNR
-110 GLSQITVSMKNS
+110 GLSQITVTMKNN

-134 LRRKVNDLKSQLPP
+134 LRRKVNDLKVTLPP
-148 GVNDPSVI
+148 GVNEPQVI

-162 YGILLAVSGEGY
+162 YGILLAVTGDGY

-181 YIDYLRREL
+181 YVDYLRREL

-202 GQQQEQVFIEIS
+202 GQQQEQVFIEVS
-214 MKKISSLGLSPNT
+214 MKKLSSIGLSPNT
-227 VFNLLSTQNVVSDA
+227 VFNLLSTQNIVSDA
-241 GAIRIGDEYIRIHP
+241 GAIRIGDEYIRIQP
-255 TGEFDDVDQ
+255 TGEFQSVDE
-264 LGDLIL
+264 LGDLLI
-270 TDGGSDGL
+270 TESGAQGL
-278 IYLRDVAE
+278 IFLKDVAE
-286 VKRGYVEVP
+286 IKRGYVEVP
-295 SNIINFNGK
+295 SNIINFNGS

-310 VSFTAGVN
+310 VSFAQGVN
-318 VVEIGKA
+318 VVEVGKA

-332 LKFQQPVGIEIGEI
+332 LKYQQPVGVEISEI

-359 FVVSLG
+359 FVISLA
-365 QAVAIVIIV
+365 QAVGIVIIV

-396 GTFVFMQYFKI
+396 GTFIFMKYLAI

-476 SQDSTG
+476 SEDSTG

-516 GQKTPEQGE
+516 GQKIKQGE
-525 DSDPYN
+525 GEENDPYN
-531 GMVFVVYKNFL
+531 GIIFVAYKKFL
-542 EFCMHKAWLTV
+542 EFCMRRAWLTV
-553 AVLII
+553 LVLIV
-558 GLAAS
+558 GLGAS
-563 LYGFTQVKQSF
+563 VYGFTLVKQSF
-574 FPSSTTPM
+574 FPSSTTPI
-582 FMVDIWMPEGTDI
+582 FQLDVWLPEGTDI
-595 RATNTKLKVLEAWLA
+595 RATNDKLKELESWLA
-610 EQDEV
+610 EQE
-615 SHVTTTAGKGL
+615 HVDHITTTAGKGL

-633 ASEKS
+633 APEKS
-638 YAAYGEIVTR
+638 YAAYGEITTR
-648 VKSYEVLT
+648 VDNYEALA
-656 PLMARFREHIQSQF
+656 PLMARFREHLKVNY
-670 PEINFKLKQ
+670 PEINYKLKQ
-679 VELGPGGGAKIEA
+679 IELGPGGGAKIEA
-692 RLVGSDPT
+692 RIIGSDPT
-700 ILRKLAEQIMDV
+700 VLRTIAAQVMDI
-712 MYADS
+712 MYADP
-717 GAHNIRHDWR
+717 GATNIRHDWR
-727 ERTKV
+727 ERTQV
-732 IEPQF
+732 LEPQF

-747 SKSDVD
+747 TKSDVD
-753 EFLMMSFSG
+753 DFLSMSFSG
-762 KSVGVYRD
+762 MTIGLYRD
-770 GTTLMPIIARL
+770 GTTLMPIVARL
-781 PEDERVDIRNIEG
+781 PEDERIDIRNIEG
-794 MKIWSPVLSEFI
+794 MKIWSPAQSEFI
-806 PLQQITQGYEMRWED
+806 PLQQVTMGYDMRWED
-821 PLIVRKNRK
+821 PIIVRKNRK

-849 LQKRLQPQIEAIE
+849 LQKRLQPQIEAIQ
-862 MPAGYSLEWGGE
+862 MPPGYSLEWGGE
-874 YESSSD
+874 YESSGD
-880 AQASLFQTMPMGYLF
+880 AQESLFTTMPMGYLF

-903 FNSVKEP
+903 FNSIKEP
-910 LIVWLTVPLAV
+910 LIVWLTVPLAL
-921 IGVSTGLLLLDTP
+921 IGVTTGLLALNTP

-940 LGFLSLSGMLLKNGI
+940 LGFLSLSGMVLKNGI

-962 IEMHSGK
+962 IEMKSGK
-969 DPYLAVVDAAL
+969 EAYDAVVDAAV

-996 MIPLLPDTFFKP
+996 MIPLLPDIFFKP
-1008 MAVTIMFGLGFATV
+1008 MAVTIMFGLGFATI
-1022 LTLIAVPVFYRL
+1022 LTLIVVPVLYRL
-1034 FHRIK
+1034 FHK
-1039 ITG
+1039 VSVPK

>member
-1 MSNLTEKNMPKP
+1 MSDLNKSVP
-13 QSSSPQDDSD
+13 QSDDD
-23 VTGVAAYFIRN
+23 VTGIAAYFIRN
-34 KVISWMLSLI
+34 RVISWMVALI
-44 FLIGGVAAFFELGR
+44 FLIGGIAAFFGLGR

-80 QQVEEEVTYPLEKA
+80 QQVEEEVTYPIEKA
-94 IQQLSYVDEVN
+94 IQQLTYVDEVN
-105 SLSSR
+105 SISSR
-110 GLSQITVSMKNS
+110 GLSQITVTMKNN

-134 LRRKVNDLKSQLPP
+134 LRRKVNDLKGTLPP
-148 GVNDPSVI
+148 GVNEPQVI

-162 YGILLAVSGEGY
+162 YGILLAVTGDGY

-181 YIDYLRREL
+181 YVDYLRREL

-202 GQQQEQVFIEIS
+202 GQQQEQVFIEVS
-214 MKKISSLGLSPNT
+214 MKKLSSIGLAPDT

-241 GAIRIGDEYIRIHP
+241 GAIRIGDEYIRIQP
-255 TGEFDDVDQ
+255 TGEFQSVEE
-264 LGDLIL
+264 LGDLLI
-270 TDGGSDGL
+270 TESGAQGL
-278 IYLRDVAE
+278 IFLKDVAE
-286 VKRGYVEVP
+286 IKRGYVEVP
-295 SNIINFNGK
+295 NNIINFNRS

-310 VSFTAGVN
+310 VSFAEGVN
-318 VVEIGKA
+318 VVEVGKA
-325 FDRRLAE
+325 FDHRLAE
-332 LKFQQPVGIEIGEI
+332 LKYQQPVGIEISEI

-359 FVVSLG
+359 FVVSLA
-365 QAVAIVIIV
+365 QAVGIVIIV

-396 GTFVFMQYFKI
+396 GTFIFMKYLAI

-476 SQDSTG
+476 SEDSTG

-516 GQKTPEQGE
+516 GQKIKQGE
-525 DSDPYN
+525 GEENDPYN
-531 GMVFVVYKNFL
+531 GVIFVIYKKFL
-542 EFCMHKAWLTV
+542 QFCMRRAWFTV
-553 AVLII
+553 VVLIA

-563 LYGFTQVKQSF
+563 VYGFTFVKQAF
-574 FPSSTTPM
+574 FPSSTTPI
-582 FMVDIWMPEGTDI
+582 FQLDVWMPEGTDI
-595 RATNTKLKVLEAWLA
+595 RATNTTLKELESWLA
-610 EQDEV
+610 KQE
-615 SHVTTTAGKGL
+615 HVDHITTTAGKGL

-633 ASEKS
+633 APEKS
-638 YAAYGEIVTR
+638 YAAYGEITTR
-648 VKSYEVLT
+648 MENYEALK
-656 PLMARFREHIQSQF
+656 PLMAKFREYLKANY
-670 PEINFKLKQ
+670 PEINYKLKQ
-679 VELGPGGGAKIEA
+679 IELGPGGGAKIEA
-692 RLVGSDPT
+692 RIIGSDPT
-700 ILRKLAEQIMDV
+700 VLRTIAAQVKDI
-712 MYADS
+712 MYADPQ
-717 GAHNIRHDWR
+717 ATNIRHDWR
-727 ERTKV
+727 ERTQV
-732 IEPQF
+732 LEPQF

-747 SKSDVD
+747 TKSDVD
-753 EFLMMSFSG
+753 DFLSMSFSG
-762 KSVGVYRD
+762 MTIGLYRD
-770 GTTLMPIIARL
+770 GTTLMPIVARL
-781 PEDERVDIRNIEG
+781 PEDERIDIRNIEG
-794 MKIWSPVLSEFI
+794 MKIWSPAQSEFI
-806 PLQQITQGYEMRWED
+806 PLQQVTMGYDMRWED
-821 PLIVRKNRK
+821 PIIVRKNRK

-849 LQKRLQPQIEAIE
+849 LQKRLQPQIEAIQ
-862 MPAGYSLEWGGE
+862 MPPGYSLEWGGE
-874 YESSSD
+874 YESSGD
-880 AQASLFQTMPMGYLF
+880 AQESLFTTMPMGYLF

-903 FNSVKEP
+903 FNSIKEP
-910 LIVWLTVPLAV
+910 LIVWLTVPLAL
-921 IGVSTGLLLLDTP
+921 IGVTTGLLALNTP

-940 LGFLSLSGMLLKNGI
+940 LGFLSLSGMVLKNGI

-962 IEMHSGK
+962 IEMKSGK
-969 DPYLAVVDAAL
+969 EAYDAVVDAAV

-996 MIPLLPDTFFKP
+996 MIPLLPDIFFKP

-1022 LTLIAVPVFYRL
+1022 LTLIVVPVLYRL
-1034 FHRIK
+1034 FHK
-1039 ITG
+1039 VAVPKQA

>member
-1 MSNLTEKNMPKP
+1 MSEQNKVP
-13 QSSSPQDDSD
+13 QSDDD
-23 VTGVAAYFIRN
+23 VTGIAAYFIRN
-34 KVISWMLSLI
+34 RVISWMVSLI
-44 FLIGGVAAFFELGR
+44 FLIGGIAAFFGLGR

-94 IQQLSYVDEVN
+94 IQQLTYVDEVN
-105 SLSSR
+105 SISNR
-110 GLSQITVSMKNS
+110 GLSQITVTMKNN

-134 LRRKVNDLKSQLPP
+134 LRRKVNDLKVTLPP
-148 GVNDPSVI
+148 GVNEPQVI

-162 YGILLAVSGEGY
+162 YGILLAVTGDGY

-181 YIDYLRREL
+181 YVDYLRREL

-202 GQQQEQVFIEIS
+202 GQQQEQVFIEVS
-214 MKKISSLGLSPNT
+214 MKKLSSIGLSPNT
-227 VFNLLSTQNVVSDA
+227 VFNLLSTQNIVSDA
-241 GAIRIGDEYIRIHP
+241 GAIRIGDEYIRIQP
-255 TGEFDDVDQ
+255 TGEFQSVDE
-264 LGDLIL
+264 LGDLLI
-270 TDGGSDGL
+270 TESGAQGL
-278 IYLRDVAE
+278 IFLKDVAE
-286 VKRGYVEVP
+286 IKRGYVEVP
-295 SNIINFNGK
+295 SNIINFNGS

-310 VSFTAGVN
+310 VSFAQGVN
-318 VVEIGKA
+318 VVEVGKA

-332 LKFQQPVGIEIGEI
+332 LKYQQPVGVEISEI

-359 FVVSLG
+359 FVISLA
-365 QAVAIVIIV
+365 QAVGIVIIV

-396 GTFVFMQYFKI
+396 GTFIFMKYLAI

-476 SQDSTG
+476 SEDSTG

-516 GQKTPEQGE
+516 GQKIKQGE
-525 DSDPYN
+525 GEENDPYN
-531 GMVFVVYKNFL
+531 GIIFVAYKKFL
-542 EFCMHKAWLTV
+542 EFCMRRAWLTV
-553 AVLII
+553 LVLIV
-558 GLAAS
+558 GLGAS
-563 LYGFTQVKQSF
+563 VYGFTLVKQSF
-574 FPSSTTPM
+574 FPSSTTPI
-582 FMVDIWMPEGTDI
+582 FQLDVWLPEGTDI
-595 RATNTKLKVLEAWLA
+595 RATNDKLKELESWLA
-610 EQDEV
+610 EQE
-615 SHVTTTAGKGL
+615 HVDHITTTAGKGL

-633 ASEKS
+633 APEKS
-638 YAAYGEIVTR
+638 YAAYGEITTR
-648 VKSYEVLT
+648 VDNYEALA
-656 PLMARFREHIQSQF
+656 PLMARFRDHLKANY
-670 PEINFKLKQ
+670 PEINYKLKQ
-679 VELGPGGGAKIEA
+679 IELGPGGGAKIEA
-692 RLVGSDPT
+692 RIIGSDPT
-700 ILRKLAEQIMDV
+700 VLRTIAAQVMDI
-712 MYADS
+712 MYADP
-717 GAHNIRHDWR
+717 GATNIRHDWR
-727 ERTKV
+727 ERTQV
-732 IEPQF
+732 LEPQF

-747 SKSDVD
+747 TKSDVD
-753 EFLMMSFSG
+753 DFLSMSFSG
-762 KSVGVYRD
+762 MTIGLYRD
-770 GTTLMPIIARL
+770 GTTLMPIVARL
-781 PEDERVDIRNIEG
+781 PEDERIDIRNIEG
-794 MKIWSPVLSEFI
+794 MKIWSPAQSEFI
-806 PLQQITQGYEMRWED
+806 PLQQVTMGYDMRWED
-821 PLIVRKNRK
+821 PIIVRKNRK

-849 LQKRLQPQIEAIE
+849 LQKRLQLQIEAIQ
-862 MPAGYSLEWGGE
+862 MPPGYSLEWGGE
-874 YESSSD
+874 YESSGD
-880 AQASLFQTMPMGYLF
+880 AQESLFTTMPMGYLF

-903 FNSVKEP
+903 FNSIKEP
-910 LIVWLTVPLAV
+910 LIVWLTVPLAL
-921 IGVSTGLLLLDTP
+921 IGVTTGLLALNTP

-940 LGFLSLSGMLLKNGI
+940 LGFLSLSGMVLKNGI

-962 IEMHSGK
+962 IEMKSGK
-969 DPYLAVVDAAL
+969 EAYDAVVDAAV

-996 MIPLLPDTFFKP
+996 MIPLLPDIFFKP
-1008 MAVTIMFGLGFATV
+1008 MAVTIMFGLGFATI
-1022 LTLIAVPVFYRL
+1022 LTLIVVPVLYRL
-1034 FHRIK
+1034 FHK
-1039 ITG
+1039 VSVPK

>member
-1 MSNLTEKNMPKP
+1 MSEQNKVP
-13 QSSSPQDDSD
+13 QSDDD
-23 VTGVAAYFIRN
+23 VTGIAAYFIRN
-34 KVISWMLSLI
+34 RVISWMVSLI
-44 FLIGGVAAFFELGR
+44 FLIGGIAAFFGLGR

-94 IQQLSYVDEVN
+94 IQQLTYVDEVN
-105 SLSSR
+105 SISNR
-110 GLSQITVSMKNS
+110 GLSQITVTMKNN

-134 LRRKVNDLKSQLPP
+134 LRRKVNDLKVTLPP
-148 GVNDPSVI
+148 GVNEPQVI

-162 YGILLAVSGEGY
+162 YGILLAVTGDGY

-181 YIDYLRREL
+181 YVDYLRREL

-202 GQQQEQVFIEIS
+202 GQQQEQVFIEVS
-214 MKKISSLGLSPNT
+214 MKKLSSIGLSPNT
-227 VFNLLSTQNVVSDA
+227 VFNLLSTQNIVSDA
-241 GAIRIGDEYIRIHP
+241 GAIRIGDEYIRIQP
-255 TGEFDDVDQ
+255 TGEFQSVDE
-264 LGDLIL
+264 LGDLLI
-270 TDGGSDGL
+270 TESGAQGL
-278 IYLRDVAE
+278 IFLKDVAE
-286 VKRGYVEVP
+286 IKRGYVEVP
-295 SNIINFNGK
+295 SNIINFNGS

-310 VSFTAGVN
+310 VSFAQGVN
-318 VVEIGKA
+318 VVEVGKA

-332 LKFQQPVGIEIGEI
+332 LKYQQPVGVEISEI

-359 FVVSLG
+359 FVISLA
-365 QAVAIVIIV
+365 QAVGIVIIV

-396 GTFVFMQYFKI
+396 GTFIFMKYLAI

-476 SQDSTG
+476 SEDSTG

-516 GQKTPEQGE
+516 GQKIKQGE
-525 DSDPYN
+525 GEENDPYN
-531 GMVFVVYKNFL
+531 GIIFVAYKKFL
-542 EFCMHKAWLTV
+542 EFCMRRAWLTV
-553 AVLII
+553 VVLIV
-558 GLAAS
+558 GLGAS
-563 LYGFTQVKQSF
+563 VYGFTLVKQSF
-574 FPSSTTPM
+574 FPSSTTPI
-582 FMVDIWMPEGTDI
+582 FQLDVWLPEGSDI
-595 RATNTKLKVLEAWLA
+595 RATNDKLKELESWLA
-610 EQDEV
+610 EQE
-615 SHVTTTAGKGL
+615 HVDHITTTAGKGL

-633 ASEKS
+633 APEKS
-638 YAAYGEIVTR
+638 YAAYGEITTR
-648 VKSYEVLT
+648 VDNYEALA
-656 PLMARFREHIQSQF
+656 PLMARFRDHLKANY
-670 PEINFKLKQ
+670 PEINYKLKQ
-679 VELGPGGGAKIEA
+679 IELGPGGGAKIEA
-692 RLVGSDPT
+692 RIIGSDPT
-700 ILRKLAEQIMDV
+700 VLRTIAAQVMDI
-712 MYADS
+712 MYADP
-717 GAHNIRHDWR
+717 GATNIRHDWR
-727 ERTKV
+727 ERTQV
-732 IEPQF
+732 LEPQF

-747 SKSDVD
+747 TKSDVD
-753 EFLMMSFSG
+753 DFLSMSFSG
-762 KSVGVYRD
+762 MTIGLYRD
-770 GTTLMPIIARL
+770 GTTLMPIVARL
-781 PEDERVDIRNIEG
+781 PEDERIDIRNIEG
-794 MKIWSPVLSEFI
+794 MKIWSPAQSEFI
-806 PLQQITQGYEMRWED
+806 PLQQVTMGYDMRWED
-821 PLIVRKNRK
+821 PIIVRKNRK

-849 LQKRLQPQIEAIE
+849 LQKRLQPQIEAIQ
-862 MPAGYSLEWGGE
+862 MPPGYSLEWGGE
-874 YESSSD
+874 YESSGD
-880 AQASLFQTMPMGYLF
+880 AQESLFTTMPMGYLF

-903 FNSVKEP
+903 FNSIKEP
-910 LIVWLTVPLAV
+910 LIVWLTVPLAL
-921 IGVSTGLLLLDTP
+921 IGVTTGLLALNTP

-940 LGFLSLSGMLLKNGI
+940 LGFLSLSGMVLKNGI

-962 IEMHSGK
+962 IEMKSGK
-969 DPYLAVVDAAL
+969 EAYDAVVDAAV

-996 MIPLLPDTFFKP
+996 MIPLLPDIFFKP
-1008 MAVTIMFGLGFATV
+1008 MAVTIMFGLGFATI
-1022 LTLIAVPVFYRL
+1022 LTLIVVPVLYRL
-1034 FHRIK
+1034 FHK
-1039 ITG
+1039 VSVPK

>member
-1 MSNLTEKNMPKP
+1 MSEQNKVP
-13 QSSSPQDDSD
+13 QSDDD
-23 VTGVAAYFIRN
+23 VTGIAAYFIRN
-34 KVISWMLSLI
+34 RVISWMVSLI
-44 FLIGGVAAFFELGR
+44 FLIGGIAAFFGLGR

-94 IQQLSYVDEVN
+94 IQQLTYVDEVN
-105 SLSSR
+105 SISNR
-110 GLSQITVSMKNS
+110 GLSQITVTMKNN

-134 LRRKVNDLKSQLPP
+134 LRRKVNDLKVTLPP
-148 GVNDPSVI
+148 GVNEPQVI

-162 YGILLAVSGEGY
+162 YGILLAVTGDGY

-181 YIDYLRREL
+181 YVDYLRREL

-202 GQQQEQVFIEIS
+202 GQQQEQVFIEVS
-214 MKKISSLGLSPNT
+214 MKKLSSIGLSPNT
-227 VFNLLSTQNVVSDA
+227 VFNLLSTQNIVSDA
-241 GAIRIGDEYIRIHP
+241 GAIRIGDEYIRIQP
-255 TGEFDDVDQ
+255 TGEFQSVDE
-264 LGDLIL
+264 LGDLLI
-270 TDGGSDGL
+270 TESGAQGL
-278 IYLRDVAE
+278 IFLKDVAE
-286 VKRGYVEVP
+286 IKRGYVEVP
-295 SNIINFNGK
+295 SNIINFNGS

-310 VSFTAGVN
+310 VSFAQGVN
-318 VVEIGKA
+318 VVEVGKA
-325 FDRRLAE
+325 FERRLAE
-332 LKFQQPVGIEIGEI
+332 LKYQQPIGVEISEI

-359 FVVSLG
+359 FVISLA
-365 QAVAIVIIV
+365 QAVGIVIIV

-396 GTFVFMQYFKI
+396 GTFIFMKYLAI

-476 SQDSTG
+476 SEDSTG

-516 GQKTPEQGE
+516 GQKIKQGE
-525 DSDPYN
+525 GEENDPYN
-531 GMVFVVYKNFL
+531 GIIFVAYKKFL
-542 EFCMHKAWLTV
+542 EFCMRRAWLTV
-553 AVLII
+553 LVLIV
-558 GLAAS
+558 GLGAS
-563 LYGFTQVKQSF
+563 VYGFTLVKQSF
-574 FPSSTTPM
+574 FPSSTTPI
-582 FMVDIWMPEGTDI
+582 FQLDVWLPEGTDI
-595 RATNTKLKVLEAWLA
+595 RATNDKLKELESWLA
-610 EQDEV
+610 EQE
-615 SHVTTTAGKGL
+615 HVDHITTTAGKGL

-633 ASEKS
+633 APEKS
-638 YAAYGEIVTR
+638 YAAYGEITTR
-648 VKSYEVLT
+648 VDNYEALA
-656 PLMARFREHIQSQF
+656 PLMARFRDHLKANY
-670 PEINFKLKQ
+670 PEINYKLKQ
-679 VELGPGGGAKIEA
+679 IELGPGGGAKIEA
-692 RLVGSDPT
+692 RIIGSDPT
-700 ILRKLAEQIMDV
+700 VLRTIAAQVMDI
-712 MYADS
+712 MYADP
-717 GAHNIRHDWR
+717 GATNIRHDWR
-727 ERTKV
+727 ERTQV
-732 IEPQF
+732 LEPQF

-747 SKSDVD
+747 TKSDVD
-753 EFLMMSFSG
+753 DFLSMSFSG
-762 KSVGVYRD
+762 MTIGLYRD
-770 GTTLMPIIARL
+770 GTTLMPIVARL
-781 PEDERVDIRNIEG
+781 PEDERIDIRNIEG
-794 MKIWSPVLSEFI
+794 MKIWSPAQSEFI
-806 PLQQITQGYEMRWED
+806 PLQQVTMGYDMRWED
-821 PLIVRKNRK
+821 PIIVRKNRK

-849 LQKRLQPQIEAIE
+849 LQKRLQPQIEAIQ
-862 MPAGYSLEWGGE
+862 MPPGYSLEWGGE
-874 YESSSD
+874 YESSGD
-880 AQASLFQTMPMGYLF
+880 AQESLFTTMPMGYLF

-903 FNSVKEP
+903 FNSIKEP
-910 LIVWLTVPLAV
+910 LIVWLTVPLAL
-921 IGVSTGLLLLDTP
+921 IGVTTGLLALNTP

-940 LGFLSLSGMLLKNGI
+940 LGFLSLSGMVLKNGI

-962 IEMHSGK
+962 IEMKSGK
-969 DPYLAVVDAAL
+969 EAYDAVVDAAV

-996 MIPLLPDTFFKP
+996 MIPLLPDIFFKP
-1008 MAVTIMFGLGFATV
+1008 MAVTIMFGLGFATI
-1022 LTLIAVPVFYRL
+1022 LTLIVVPVLYRL
-1034 FHRIK
+1034 FHK
-1039 ITG
+1039 VSVPK

>member
-1 MSNLTEKNMPKP
+1 MSEQKNIT
-13 QSSSPQDDSD
+13 PQDDD
-23 VTGVAAYFIRN
+23 NVTGIAAYFIRN
-34 KVISWMLSLI
+34 RVISWMVSLI
-44 FLIGGVAAFFELGR
+44 FLIGGIAAFFGLGR

-94 IQQLSYVDEVN
+94 IQQLTYVDEVN
-105 SLSSR
+105 SISSR
-110 GLSQITVSMKNS
+110 GLSQITVTMKNN

-134 LRRKVNDLKSQLPP
+134 LRRKVNDLKGSLPP

-162 YGILLAVSGEGY
+162 YGILLAVTGDGY

-181 YIDYLRREL
+181 YVDYLRREL

-214 MKKISSLGLSPNT
+214 MKKLSSLGLSPNT

-241 GAIRIGDEYIRIHP
+241 GAIRIGNEYIRIQP
-255 TGEFDDVDQ
+255 TGEFQSVDE
-264 LGDLIL
+264 LGDLLL
-270 TDGGSDGL
+270 TESGAQGL
-278 IYLRDVAE
+278 IFLKDVADI
-286 VKRGYVEVP
+286 KRGYVDVP
-295 SNIINFNGK
+295 TNIINFNGS

-310 VSFTAGVN
+310 VSFAQGVN
-318 VVEIGKA
+318 VVEVGKS

-332 LKFQQPVGIEIGEI
+332 LKYQQPVGVEISEI

-359 FVVSLG
+359 FVISLA
-365 QAVAIVIIV
+365 QAVGIVIIV

-396 GTFVFMQYFKI
+396 GTFIFMKYLAI

-476 SQDSTG
+476 SEDSTG

-488 FTVLLI
+488 FTVLLV

-516 GQKTPEQGE
+516 GQKIKSGEGE
-525 DSDPYN
+525 DNDPYN
-531 GMVFVVYKNFL
+531 GIIFVMYKNFL
-542 EFCMHKAWLTV
+542 EFCMRRAWLTV
-553 AVLII
+553 IVLVA
-558 GLAAS
+558 GLGAS
-563 LYGFTQVKQSF
+563 IYGFTQVKQAF
-574 FPSSTTPM
+574 FPSSTTPI
-582 FMVDIWMPEGTDI
+582 FQLDVWLPEGTDI
-595 RATNTKLKVLEAWLA
+595 RATNDKLEELEGWLA
-610 EQDEV
+610 KQD
-615 SHVTTTAGKGL
+615 HVDHITTTAGKGL

-633 ASEKS
+633 APEKS
-638 YAAYGEIVTR
+638 YAAYGEITTR
-648 VKSYEVLT
+648 VDNYEALA
-656 PLMARFREHIQSQF
+656 PLMEQFRAHIKANY
-670 PEINFKLKQ
+670 PEINYKLKQ
-679 VELGPGGGAKIEA
+679 IELGPGGGAKIEA
-692 RLVGSDPT
+692 RIIGSDPT
-700 ILRKLAEQIMDV
+700 VLRTLAAQVMDV
-712 MYADS
+712 MYADP
-717 GAHNIRHDWR
+717 GATNIRHDWR
-727 ERTKV
+727 ERTQV
-732 IEPQF
+732 LEPQF

-747 SKSDVD
+747 TKSDVD
-753 EFLMMSFSG
+753 DFLSMSFSG
-762 KSVGVYRD
+762 MNVGLYRD
-770 GTTLMPIIARL
+770 GTTLMPIVARL
-781 PEDERVDIRNIEG
+781 PEDERIDIRNIEG
-794 MKIWSPVLSEFI
+794 MKIWSPAQSEFI
-806 PLQQITQGYEMRWED
+806 PLQQVTMGYDMRWED
-821 PLIVRKNRK
+821 PIIVRKNRK

-842 GEETAST
+842 GEETAAT
-849 LQKRLQPQIEAIE
+849 LQKRLQTQIEAIE
-862 MPAGYSLEWGGE
+862 MPPGYSLEWGGE
-874 YESSSD
+874 YESSGD
-880 AQASLFQTMPMGYLF
+880 AKASLFTTMPMGYLF
-895 MFLITVFL
+895 MFLITIFL
-903 FNSVKEP
+903 FNSIKEP
-910 LIVWLTVPLAV
+910 LIVWLTVPLAL
-921 IGVSTGLLLLDTP
+921 IGVTTGLLVLNTP

-940 LGFLSLSGMLLKNGI
+940 LGFLSLSGMVLKNGI

-962 IEMHSGK
+962 IEMKSGK
-969 DPYLAVVDAAL
+969 EAYDAVVDAAV

-996 MIPLLPDTFFKP
+996 MIPLLPDIFFKP

-1022 LTLIAVPVFYRL
+1022 LTLIVVPVLYRL
-1034 FHRIK
+1034 FHRVAVPK
-1039 ITG
+1039 

>member
-1 MSNLTEKNMPKP
+1 MSEQNN
-13 QSSSPQDDSD
+13 SAPQDDD
-23 VTGVAAYFIRN
+23 NVTGIAAYFIRN
-34 KVISWMLSLI
+34 RVISWMVSLI
-44 FLIGGVAAFFELGR
+44 FLIGGTAAFFGLGR

-94 IQQLSYVDEVN
+94 IQQLTYVDEVN
-105 SLSSR
+105 SISSR
-110 GLSQITVSMKNS
+110 GLSQITVTMKNN

-134 LRRKVNDLKSQLPP
+134 LRRKVNDLKGSLPP

-162 YGILLAVSGEGY
+162 YGILLAVTGDGY

-181 YIDYLRREL
+181 YVDYLRREL

-214 MKKISSLGLSPNT
+214 MKKLSSLGLSPNT

-241 GAIRIGDEYIRIHP
+241 GAIRIGNEYIRIQP
-255 TGEFDDVDQ
+255 TGEFQSVDE
-264 LGDLIL
+264 LGDLLL
-270 TDGGSDGL
+270 TESGAQGL
-278 IYLRDVAE
+278 IFLKDVADI
-286 VKRGYVEVP
+286 KRGYVDVP
-295 SNIINFNGK
+295 TNIINFNGN

-310 VSFTAGVN
+310 VSFAQGVN
-318 VVEIGKA
+318 VVEVGKS

-332 LKFQQPVGIEIGEI
+332 LKYQQPVGVEISEI

-359 FVVSLG
+359 FVVSLA
-365 QAVAIVIIV
+365 QAVGIVIIV

-396 GTFVFMQYFKI
+396 GTFIFMKYLAI

-476 SQDSTG
+476 SEDSTG

-488 FTVLLI
+488 FTVLLV

-516 GQKTPEQGE
+516 GQKIKSGEGE
-525 DSDPYN
+525 DNDPYN
-531 GMVFVVYKNFL
+531 GIIFVMYKNFL
-542 EFCMHKAWLTV
+542 EFCMRRAWLTV
-553 AVLII
+553 IVLVA

-563 LYGFTQVKQSF
+563 IYGFTFVKQAF
-574 FPSSTTPM
+574 FPSSTTPI
-582 FMVDIWMPEGTDI
+582 FQVDVWLPEGTDI
-595 RATNTKLKVLEAWLA
+595 RATNAKLNELEGWLA
-610 EQDEV
+610 KQD
-615 SHVTTTAGKGL
+615 HVDHITTTAGKGL

-633 ASEKS
+633 APEKS
-638 YAAYGEIVTR
+638 YAAYGEITTR
-648 VKSYEVLT
+648 MDNYEALA
-656 PLMARFREHIQSQF
+656 PLMERFRAHIKANY
-670 PEINFKLKQ
+670 PEINYKLKQ
-679 VELGPGGGAKIEA
+679 IELGPGGGAKIEA
-692 RLVGSDPT
+692 RIIGSDPT
-700 ILRKLAEQIMDV
+700 VLRTLAAQVMDI
-712 MYADS
+712 MYADP
-717 GAHNIRHDWR
+717 GATNIRHDWR
-727 ERTKV
+727 ERTQV
-732 IEPQF
+732 LEPKF

-747 SKSDVD
+747 TKSDVD
-753 EFLMMSFSG
+753 DFLSMSFSG
-762 KSVGVYRD
+762 MNVGLYRD
-770 GTTLMPIIARL
+770 GTTLMPIVARL
-781 PEDERVDIRNIEG
+781 PEDERIDIRNIEG
-794 MKIWSPVLSEFI
+794 MKIWSPAQSEFI
-806 PLQQITQGYEMRWED
+806 PLQQVTMGYDMRWED
-821 PLIVRKNRK
+821 PIIVRKNRK

-842 GEETAST
+842 GQETAAT
-849 LQKRLQPQIEAIE
+849 LQKRLQTQIEAIE
-862 MPAGYSLEWGGE
+862 MPPGYSLEWGGE
-874 YESSSD
+874 YESSGD
-880 AQASLFQTMPMGYLF
+880 AKASLFTTMPMGYLF
-895 MFLITVFL
+895 MFLITIFL
-903 FNSVKEP
+903 FNSIKEP
-910 LIVWLTVPLAV
+910 LIVWLTVPLAL
-921 IGVSTGLLLLDTP
+921 IGVTTGLLALNTP

-940 LGFLSLSGMLLKNGI
+940 LGFLSLSGMVLKNGI

-962 IEMHSGK
+962 IEMKSGK
-969 DPYLAVVDAAL
+969 EAYDAVVDAAV

-996 MIPLLPDTFFKP
+996 LIPLLPDIFFKP
-1008 MAVTIMFGLGFATV
+1008 MAVTIMFGLGFATI
-1022 LTLIAVPVFYRL
+1022 LTLVVVPVLYRL
-1034 FHRIK
+1034 FHK
-1039 ITG
+1039 VAVPK

>member
-1 MSNLTEKNMPKP
+1 MSEQNKVP
-13 QSSSPQDDSD
+13 QSDDD
-23 VTGVAAYFIRN
+23 VTGIAAYFIRN
-34 KVISWMLSLI
+34 RVISWMVSLI
-44 FLIGGVAAFFELGR
+44 FLIGGIAAFFGLGR

-94 IQQLSYVDEVN
+94 IQQLTYVDEVN
-105 SLSSR
+105 SISNR
-110 GLSQITVSMKNS
+110 GLSQITVTMKNN

-134 LRRKVNDLKSQLPP
+134 LRRKVNDLKVTLPP
-148 GVNDPSVI
+148 GVNEPQVI

-162 YGILLAVSGEGY
+162 YGILLAVTGDGY

-181 YIDYLRREL
+181 YVDYLRREL

-202 GQQQEQVFIEIS
+202 GQQQEQVFIEVS
-214 MKKISSLGLSPNT
+214 MKKLSSIGLSPNT
-227 VFNLLSTQNVVSDA
+227 VFNLLSTQNIVSDA
-241 GAIRIGDEYIRIHP
+241 GAIRIGDEYIRIQP
-255 TGEFDDVDQ
+255 TGEFQSVDE
-264 LGDLIL
+264 LGDLLI
-270 TDGGSDGL
+270 TESGAQGL
-278 IYLRDVAE
+278 IFLKDVAE
-286 VKRGYVEVP
+286 IKRGYVEVP
-295 SNIINFNGK
+295 SNIINFNGS

-310 VSFTAGVN
+310 VSFAQGVN
-318 VVEIGKA
+318 VVEVGKA

-332 LKFQQPVGIEIGEI
+332 LKYQQPVGVEISEI

-359 FVVSLG
+359 FVISLA
-365 QAVAIVIIV
+365 QAVGIVIIV

-396 GTFVFMQYFKI
+396 GTFIFMKYLAI

-476 SQDSTG
+476 SEDSTG

-516 GQKTPEQGE
+516 GQKIKQGE
-525 DSDPYN
+525 GEENDPYN
-531 GMVFVVYKNFL
+531 GIIFVAYKKFL
-542 EFCMHKAWLTV
+542 EFCMRRAWLTV
-553 AVLII
+553 VVLIA
-558 GLAAS
+558 GLGAS
-563 LYGFTQVKQSF
+563 VYGFTLVKQSF
-574 FPSSTTPM
+574 FPSSTTPI
-582 FMVDIWMPEGTDI
+582 FQLDVWLPEGTDI
-595 RATNTKLKVLEAWLA
+595 RATNDKLKELESWLA
-610 EQDEV
+610 EQE
-615 SHVTTTAGKGL
+615 HVDHITTTAGKGL

-633 ASEKS
+633 APEKS
-638 YAAYGEIVTR
+638 YAAYGEITTR
-648 VKSYEVLT
+648 VDNYEALA
-656 PLMARFREHIQSQF
+656 PLMARFRDHLKANY
-670 PEINFKLKQ
+670 PEINYKLKQ
-679 VELGPGGGAKIEA
+679 IELGPGGGAKIEA
-692 RLVGSDPT
+692 RIIGSDPT
-700 ILRKLAEQIMDV
+700 VLRTIAAQVMDI
-712 MYADS
+712 MYADP
-717 GAHNIRHDWR
+717 GATNIRHDWR
-727 ERTKV
+727 ERTQV
-732 IEPQF
+732 LEPQF

-747 SKSDVD
+747 TKSDVD
-753 EFLMMSFSG
+753 DFLSMSFSG
-762 KSVGVYRD
+762 MTIGLYRD
-770 GTTLMPIIARL
+770 GTTLMPIVARL
-781 PEDERVDIRNIEG
+781 PEDERIDIRNIEG
-794 MKIWSPVLSEFI
+794 MKIWSPAQSEFI
-806 PLQQITQGYEMRWED
+806 PLQQVTMGYDMRWED
-821 PLIVRKNRK
+821 PIIVRKNRK

-849 LQKRLQPQIEAIE
+849 LQKRLQPQIEAIQ
-862 MPAGYSLEWGGE
+862 MPPGYSLEWGGE
-874 YESSSD
+874 YESSGD
-880 AQASLFQTMPMGYLF
+880 AQESLFTTMPMGYLF

-903 FNSVKEP
+903 FNSIKEP
-910 LIVWLTVPLAV
+910 LIVWLTVPLAL
-921 IGVSTGLLLLDTP
+921 IGVTTGLLALNTP

-940 LGFLSLSGMLLKNGI
+940 LGFLSLSGMVLKNGI

-962 IEMHSGK
+962 IEMKSGK
-969 DPYLAVVDAAL
+969 EAYDAVVDAAV

-996 MIPLLPDTFFKP
+996 MIPLLPDIFFKP
-1008 MAVTIMFGLGFATV
+1008 MAVTIMFGLGFATI
-1022 LTLIAVPVFYRL
+1022 LTLIVVPVLYRL
-1034 FHRIK
+1034 FHK
-1039 ITG
+1039 VSVPK

>member
-1 MSNLTEKNMPKP
+1 MSEANNKP
-13 QSSSPQDDSD
+13 QNDAQQGDDQI
-23 VTGVAAYFIRN
+23 TGVAAYFIRN

-44 FLIGGVAAFFELGR
+44 FLIGGVSAFFGLGR

-94 IQQLSYVDEVN
+94 IQQLTYVDEVN
-105 SLSSR
+105 SISSR
-110 GLSQITVSMKNS
+110 GLSQVTVTMKNN

-134 LRRKVNDLKSQLPP
+134 LRRKVNDLKVSLPP
-148 GVNDPSVI
+148 GVNDPQVI

-162 YGILLAVSGEGY
+162 YGILLAVTGDGY

-214 MKKISSLGLSPNT
+214 MKRISSLGISPNT
-227 VFNLLSTQNVVSDA
+227 VFNLLSTQNIVSSA
-241 GAIRIGDEYIRIHP
+241 GAVRIGDEYIRIHP
-255 TGEFDDVDQ
+255 TGEFQNVEQ

-270 TDGGSDGL
+270 TEGGAQGL
-278 IYLRDVAE
+278 IYLKDVAE
-286 VKRGYVEVP
+286 VTRGYVEVP
-295 SNIINFNGK
+295 TNIIGYNGK
-304 LALNVG
+304 LALNLG
-310 VSFTAGVN
+310 VSFAQGVN
-318 VVEIGKA
+318 VVAVGEA

-332 LKFQQPVGIEIGEI
+332 LKYQQPVGIDISEV
-346 YSQPKEVDKSVSG
+346 YNQPKEVDKSVSG

-365 QAVAIVIIV
+365 QAVAIVIVV

-386 IGLILLLTVL
+386 IGLILLLTVF
-396 GTFVFMQYFKI
+396 GTFIFMQYFKI

-444 RLQAATDIVTQ
+444 RMQAATDIVTQ

-476 SQDSTG
+476 SEDSTG

-502 AISLTP
+502 AISITP

-516 GQKTPEQGE
+516 GQKVDADNEGK
-525 DSDPYN
+525 DPYN
-531 GMVFVVYKNFL
+531 GMVFVIYKNFL
-542 EFCMHKAWLTV
+542 EFCMKRAWLTMI
-553 AVLII
+553 VLVI
-558 GLAAS
+558 GLGAS
-563 LYGFTQVKQSF
+563 VYGFGFVKQAF

-582 FMVDIWMPEGTDI
+582 FQVDVWMPEGTDI
-595 RATNTKLKVLEAWLA
+595 RATNTKLKVLESWLA

-615 SHVTTTAGKGL
+615 EHITTTAGKGL

-633 ASEKS
+633 APEKS
-638 YAAYGEIVTR
+638 YSAYGEITVR
-648 VKSYEVLT
+648 VKSYEVLEG
-656 PLMARFREHIQSQF
+656 LMKRFREHVNGQF
-670 PEINFKLKQ
+670 PEIDYKLKQ
-679 VELGPGGGAKIEA
+679 IELGPGGGAKIEA
-692 RLVGSDPT
+692 RIVGSDPT
-700 ILRKLAEQIMDV
+700 VLRSIAAQVMDV
-712 MYADS
+712 MRADS
-717 GAHNIRHDWR
+717 GAFNVRHDWR

-732 IEPQF
+732 LEPQF

-747 SKSDVD
+747 TKSDVD
-753 EFLMMSFSG
+753 DFLAMSFSG
-762 KSVGVYRD
+762 KSIGVYRD
-770 GTTLMPIIARL
+770 GTTLMPIVARL

-794 MKIWSPVLSEFI
+794 MKIWSPALSEYI
-806 PLQQITQGYEMRWED
+806 PLQQVTLGYELEWED
-821 PLIVRKNRK
+821 PLIIRKNRK
-830 RMLTVMADPDIL
+830 RMLTVMADPDLL

-862 MPAGYSLEWGGE
+862 MPPGYSLEWGGE
-874 YESSSD
+874 YESSAD
-880 AQASLFQTMPMGYLF
+880 AQASLFTTMPLGYLF

-910 LIVWLTVPLAV
+910 LIVWLTVPLAL
-921 IGVSTGLLLLDTP
+921 IGVTTGLLALNTP

-962 IEMHSGK
+962 IEMKSGK
-969 DPYLAVVDAAL
+969 DPYVAVVDAAL

-996 MIPLLPDTFFKP
+996 MIPLLPDIFFKP

-1022 LTLIAVPVFYRL
+1022 LTLIVVPVLYRL
-1034 FHRIK
+1034 FHK
-1039 ITG
+1039 IDVA

>member
-1 MSNLTEKNMPKP
+1 MSEQNKVP
-13 QSSSPQDDSD
+13 QSDDD
-23 VTGVAAYFIRN
+23 VTGIAAYFIRN
-34 KVISWMLSLI
+34 RVISWMVSLI
-44 FLIGGVAAFFELGR
+44 FLIGGIAAFFGLGR

-94 IQQLSYVDEVN
+94 IQQLTYVDEVN
-105 SLSSR
+105 SISNR
-110 GLSQITVSMKNS
+110 GLSQITVTMKNN

-134 LRRKVNDLKSQLPP
+134 LRRKVNDLKVTLPP
-148 GVNDPSVI
+148 GVNEPQVI

-162 YGILLAVSGEGY
+162 YGILLAVTGDGY

-181 YIDYLRREL
+181 YVDYLRREL

-202 GQQQEQVFIEIS
+202 GQQQEQVFIEVS
-214 MKKISSLGLSPNT
+214 MKKLSSIGLSPNT
-227 VFNLLSTQNVVSDA
+227 VFNLLSTQNIVSDA
-241 GAIRIGDEYIRIHP
+241 GAIRIGDEYIRIQP
-255 TGEFDDVDQ
+255 TGEFQSVDE
-264 LGDLIL
+264 LGDLLI
-270 TDGGSDGL
+270 TESGAQGL
-278 IYLRDVAE
+278 IFLKDVAE
-286 VKRGYVEVP
+286 IKRGYVEVP
-295 SNIINFNGK
+295 SNIINFNGS

-310 VSFTAGVN
+310 VSFAQGVN
-318 VVEIGKA
+318 VVEVGKA

-332 LKFQQPVGIEIGEI
+332 LKYQQLVGVEISEI

-359 FVVSLG
+359 FVISLA
-365 QAVAIVIIV
+365 QAVGIVIIV

-396 GTFVFMQYFKI
+396 GTFIFMKYLAI

-476 SQDSTG
+476 SEDSTG

-516 GQKTPEQGE
+516 GQKIKQGE
-525 DSDPYN
+525 GEENDPYN
-531 GMVFVVYKNFL
+531 GIIFVAYKKFL
-542 EFCMHKAWLTV
+542 EFCMRRAWLTV
-553 AVLII
+553 VVLIV
-558 GLAAS
+558 GLGAS
-563 LYGFTQVKQSF
+563 VYGFTLVKQSF
-574 FPSSTTPM
+574 FPSSTTPI
-582 FMVDIWMPEGTDI
+582 FQLDVWLPEGTDI
-595 RATNTKLKVLEAWLA
+595 RATNDKLKELESWLA
-610 EQDEV
+610 EQE
-615 SHVTTTAGKGL
+615 HVDHITTTAGKGL

-633 ASEKS
+633 APEKS
-638 YAAYGEIVTR
+638 YAAYGEITTR
-648 VKSYEVLT
+648 VDNYEALA
-656 PLMARFREHIQSQF
+656 PLMARFRDHLKANY
-670 PEINFKLKQ
+670 PEINYKLKQ
-679 VELGPGGGAKIEA
+679 IELGPGGGAKIEA
-692 RLVGSDPT
+692 RIIGSDPT
-700 ILRKLAEQIMDV
+700 VLRTIAAQVMDI
-712 MYADS
+712 MYADP
-717 GAHNIRHDWR
+717 GATNIRHDWR
-727 ERTKV
+727 ERTQV
-732 IEPQF
+732 LEPQF

-747 SKSDVD
+747 TKSDVD
-753 EFLMMSFSG
+753 DFLSMSFSG
-762 KSVGVYRD
+762 MTIGLYRD
-770 GTTLMPIIARL
+770 GTTLMPIVARL
-781 PEDERVDIRNIEG
+781 PEDERIDIRNIEG
-794 MKIWSPVLSEFI
+794 MKIWSPAQSEFI
-806 PLQQITQGYEMRWED
+806 PLQQVTMGYDMRWED
-821 PLIVRKNRK
+821 PIIVRKNRK

-849 LQKRLQPQIEAIE
+849 LQKRLQPQIEAIQ
-862 MPAGYSLEWGGE
+862 MPPGYSLEWGGE
-874 YESSSD
+874 YESSGD
-880 AQASLFQTMPMGYLF
+880 AQESLFTTMPMGYLF

-903 FNSVKEP
+903 FNSIKEP
-910 LIVWLTVPLAV
+910 LIVWLTVPLAL
-921 IGVSTGLLLLDTP
+921 IGVTTGLLALNTP

-940 LGFLSLSGMLLKNGI
+940 LGFLSLSGMVLKNGI

-962 IEMHSGK
+962 IEMKSGK
-969 DPYLAVVDAAL
+969 EAYDAVVDAAV

-996 MIPLLPDTFFKP
+996 MIPLLPDIFFKP
-1008 MAVTIMFGLGFATV
+1008 MAVTIMFGLGFATI
-1022 LTLIAVPVFYRL
+1022 LTLIVVPVLYRL
-1034 FHRIK
+1034 FHK
-1039 ITG
+1039 VSVPK

>member
-1 MSNLTEKNMPKP
+1 MSEQNKVP
-13 QSSSPQDDSD
+13 QSDDD
-23 VTGVAAYFIRN
+23 VTGIAAYFIRN
-34 KVISWMLSLI
+34 RVISWMVSLI
-44 FLIGGVAAFFELGR
+44 FLIGGIAAFFGLGR

-94 IQQLSYVDEVN
+94 IQQLTYVDEVN
-105 SLSSR
+105 SISNR
-110 GLSQITVSMKNS
+110 GLSQITVTMKNN

-134 LRRKVNDLKSQLPP
+134 LRRKVNDLKVTLPP
-148 GVNDPSVI
+148 GVNEPQVI

-162 YGILLAVSGEGY
+162 YGILLAVTGDGY

-181 YIDYLRREL
+181 YVDYLRREL

-202 GQQQEQVFIEIS
+202 GQQQEQVFIEVS
-214 MKKISSLGLSPNT
+214 MKKLSSIGLSPNT
-227 VFNLLSTQNVVSDA
+227 VFNLLSTQNIVSDA
-241 GAIRIGDEYIRIHP
+241 GAIRIGDEYIRIQP
-255 TGEFDDVDQ
+255 TGEFQSVDE
-264 LGDLIL
+264 LGDLLI
-270 TDGGSDGL
+270 TESGAQGL
-278 IYLRDVAE
+278 IFLKDVAE
-286 VKRGYVEVP
+286 IKRGYVEVP
-295 SNIINFNGK
+295 SNIINFNGS

-310 VSFTAGVN
+310 VSFAQGVN
-318 VVEIGKA
+318 VVEVGKA

-332 LKFQQPVGIEIGEI
+332 LKYQQPVGVEISEI

-359 FVVSLG
+359 FVISLA
-365 QAVAIVIIV
+365 QAVGIVIIV

-396 GTFVFMQYFKI
+396 GTFIFMKYLAI

-476 SQDSTG
+476 SEDSTG

-516 GQKTPEQGE
+516 GQKIKQGE
-525 DSDPYN
+525 GEENDPYN
-531 GMVFVVYKNFL
+531 GIIFVAYKKFL
-542 EFCMHKAWLTV
+542 EFCMRRAWLTV
-553 AVLII
+553 VVLIV
-558 GLAAS
+558 GLGAS
-563 LYGFTQVKQSF
+563 VYGFTLVKQSF
-574 FPSSTTPM
+574 FPSSTTPI
-582 FMVDIWMPEGTDI
+582 FQLDVWLPEGTDI
-595 RATNTKLKVLEAWLA
+595 RATNDKLKELESWLA
-610 EQDEV
+610 EQE
-615 SHVTTTAGKGL
+615 HVDHITTTAGKGL

-633 ASEKS
+633 APEKS
-638 YAAYGEIVTR
+638 YAAYGEITTR
-648 VKSYEVLT
+648 VDNYEALA
-656 PLMARFREHIQSQF
+656 PLMARFREHLKANY
-670 PEINFKLKQ
+670 PESNYKLKQ
-679 VELGPGGGAKIEA
+679 IELGPGGGAKIEA
-692 RLVGSDPT
+692 RIIGSDPT
-700 ILRKLAEQIMDV
+700 VLRTIAAQVMDI
-712 MYADS
+712 MYADP
-717 GAHNIRHDWR
+717 GATNIRHDWR
-727 ERTKV
+727 ERTQV
-732 IEPQF
+732 LEPQF

-747 SKSDVD
+747 TKSDVD
-753 EFLMMSFSG
+753 DFLSMSFSG
-762 KSVGVYRD
+762 MTIGLYRD
-770 GTTLMPIIARL
+770 GTTLMPIVARL
-781 PEDERVDIRNIEG
+781 PEDERIDIRNIEG
-794 MKIWSPVLSEFI
+794 MKIWSPAQSEFI
-806 PLQQITQGYEMRWED
+806 PLQQVTMGYDMRWED
-821 PLIVRKNRK
+821 PIIVRKNRK

-849 LQKRLQPQIEAIE
+849 LQKRLQPQIEAIQ
-862 MPAGYSLEWGGE
+862 MPPGYSLEWGGE
-874 YESSSD
+874 YESSGD
-880 AQASLFQTMPMGYLF
+880 AQESLFTTMPMGYLF

-903 FNSVKEP
+903 FNSIKEP
-910 LIVWLTVPLAV
+910 LIVWLTVPLAL
-921 IGVSTGLLLLDTP
+921 IGVTTGLLALNTP

-940 LGFLSLSGMLLKNGI
+940 LGFLSLSGMVLKNGI

-962 IEMHSGK
+962 IEMKSGK
-969 DPYLAVVDAAL
+969 EAYDAVVDAAV

-996 MIPLLPDTFFKP
+996 MIPLLPDIFFKP
-1008 MAVTIMFGLGFATV
+1008 MAVTIMFGLGFATI
-1022 LTLIAVPVFYRL
+1022 LTLIVVPVLYRL
-1034 FHRIK
+1034 FHK
-1039 ITG
+1039 VSVPK